1 MADGKGMKYEQQN
14 ELPARTN
21 FFTKIRGKR
30 WLRVKFV
37 F

>member
-1 MADGKGMKYEQQN
+1 MADGKGMKYERQN
-14 ELPARTN
+14 ELSARTS
-21 FFTKIRGKR
+21 FFMKIRGKR